1 MDAGTGFCSQVYEL
15 SAVFLHKVTFGMFRF
30 SHFDLTFGMVSRWH
44 SLLFFVLLLQDWIM
58 EQWEKNYY
66 ISSIA
71 GAANGSSLVVMSKG
85 WLITCFFHASI
96 PKKPDTSVGRGWV
109 LCGNHYAFQN
119 DVLLCIK
126 TQVSN
131 RRHFD
136 VQCGVITTPTGHPK
150 PVFCKGAMA
159 CRHVGDTL

>member
-1 MDAGTGFCSQVYEL
+1 
-15 SAVFLHKVTFGMFRF
+15 
-30 SHFDLTFGMVSRWH
+30 
-44 SLLFFVLLLQDWIM
+44 M

-85 WLITCFFHASI
+85 WLITCFFHGSI
-96 PKKPDTSVGRGWV
+96 PKKKHDTSVGRGWV
-109 LCGNHYAFQN
+109 LCGNHYVFQN
-119 DVLLCIK
+119 DVFLCIK

-150 PVFCKGAMA
+150 PVFCEGAMA